1 MDIHGYTGCLNFFD
15 TILRNVK
22 IKFSGSKCED
32 AVNFVRSEGNIE
44 KIEVIN
50 SAFDGVDADFSKIKF
65 DNIII
70 KKSGNDCL
78 DFSYGNYLL
87 KNSNIFSCGDKG
99 ISVGES
105 SYLEIKKSIIEN
117 SETGIASKDFSEVE
131 ILNIEILNTKYCFQA
146 YNKKQEFSGGL
157 IKIENSKCG
166 KTNQFVLNKDKNS
179 EIIYK
184 K

>member
-15 TILRNVK
+15 TILRNVI

-50 SAFDGVDADFSKIKF
+50 SAFDGVDADFSEIKF

-105 SYLEIKKSIIEN
+105 SYLEIKRSIIEN